1 MSTLPEIHLCI
12 QQPPGY
18 VHSLGLL
25 DQARYFRYQFRRL
38 GGRVSLSK
46 NRLRHDAVNFVFGAH
61 LGFAAA
67 QRERH
72 ACVFVNLEQLGQGGA
87 AVSADYL
94 RLLTSS
100 AVVDYDAQN
109 VATYATRAEDV
120 TVVPLLHAP
129 YLKPEQ
135 NIALEERPIDL
146 LFIGSMNARRA
157 WLDRVEAQGLSV
169 TTFDGPLYGPE
180 SDQFI
185 VQAKAVVNAHFYES
199 SRFEQAR
206 VAHCL
211 SLGTPVIAER
221 TPQTRPHPAFEDCV
235 LWLEGKQLEQFFAE
249 DFGTPAYFDVA
260 RAARRRF
267 EKADPVEAYADLL
280 AFAAGFARAHHAR
293 RSTQRPRV
301 FRSKA

>member
-146 LFIGSMNARRA
+146 LFIGSMNARR
-157 WLDRVEAQGLSV
+157 RGLGS
-169 TTFDGPLYGPE
+169 TASRPRACRSRPSTGRCTAPSATNSSFRPRRW
-180 SDQFI
+180 SMHTSM
-185 VQAKAVVNAHFYES
+185 KAAAS
-199 SRFEQAR
+199 SRR
-206 VAHCL
+206 
-211 SLGTPVIAER
+211 GWRIAC
-221 TPQTRPHPAFEDCV
+221 H
-235 LWLEGKQLEQFFAE
+235 W
-249 DFGTPAYFDVA
+249 
-260 RAARRRF
+260 ARR
-267 EKADPVEAYADLL
+267 
-280 AFAAGFARAHHAR
+280 
-293 RSTQRPRV
+293 
-301 FRSKA
+301 